1 VADIHK
7 SRFALCVAVRPE
19 IGLAR
24 KLKKADD
31 DKHTP
36 FVLLLDYSPPRR
48 THSLA
53 VAGGDKLKTGNKL
66 SSREVNVVD
75 RIIVF

>member
-1 VADIHK
+1 MEDIHK
-7 SRFALCVAVRPE
+7 LRLDLCVAVRPE
-19 IGLAR
+19 MGLAR
-24 KLKKADD
+24 KFKNVEA

-36 FVLLLDYSPPRR
+36 FCPPSRLFS

-53 VAGGDKLKTGNKL
+53 VAGGNKLKTGDKL
-66 SSREVNVVD
+66 GSREVNFVD

>member
-1 VADIHK
+1 MEDIHK
-7 SRFALCVAVRPE
+7 SRHALCVAVRPE

-24 KLKKADD
+24 KFKNVDD

-36 FVLLLDYSPPRR
+36 FAFLLDYCR

-53 VAGGDKLKTGNKL
+53 VAGGDKWKTGDKL
-66 SSREVNVVD
+66 SSRKVNIVD
-75 RIIVF
+75 VMILF